1 MKLKKFLR
9 ASLLLIITI
18 FLFGPAVKESEI
30 KAKSGNDIPRILESE
45 EACSSYIYIVFGE
58 ETTYPNGFLYG
69 VDQRIIQSRRGI
81 SGIYTNYAKYG
92 LEEPLTISAD
102 STVKLCFE
110 NTITNLESFF
120 DSTKDINV
128 NNIKTIDLSHFDS
141 SSITNVGYMF
151 KNCQSLVC
159 INLANFKSENSGNMF
174 KGIFNN
180 LEYVDLTN
188 AQIGTI
194 FIRIGEKDLETCY
207 SDCIT
212 EQICPI
218 IIPETKPTSNPPTTS
233 QDDTTN

>member
-9 ASLLLIITI
+9 ASLLLIITV
-18 FLFGPAVKESEI
+18 FLFGLAVKVSEI
-30 KAKSGNDIPRILESE
+30 KAKSGNDIPRILESGE
-45 EACSSYIYIVFGE
+45 TCSSYIYIVFGE

-69 VDQRIIQSRRGI
+69 VDQSIIESRQGI
-81 SGIYTNYAKYG
+81 SDIYTNYAKYG
-92 LEEPLTISAD
+92 LEDPLTISAD

-128 NNIKTIDLSHFDS
+128 NNIKLIDLSHFDS
-141 SSITNVGYMF
+141 SSITNVRYMF
-151 KNCQSLVC
+151 NNCQSLVC
-159 INLANFKSENSGNMF
+159 INLAGFGPENSYNMF

-188 AQIGTI
+188 AQIGTVV
-194 FIRIGEKDLETCY
+194 IRIGEKDLETCY